1 MRNLLAGLS
10 VLAGLLNFGVALADV
25 AERQVDIYSDGTRIR
40 GMVFQP
46 ASPDGRKLPALVLAH
61 GWGGTAALLRPQA
74 EKFALAGFFTL
85 VIDYRGW
92 GESDARWVDDTSEA
106 GGQTRRELREA
117 VDPLD
122 QATDISNAVH
132 WIMGEPAVDTSRVG
146 LWGTSFS
153 GGLVAHVAARDS
165 RIRAIVSQVAWFGES
180 RVGAGKDAF
189 TTSRAIATRRARGE
203 IGFPP
208 PGARVVG
215 NLRGGPIAEKFLQYA
230 PIDDVADMQSALLV
244 IDAEKEEL
252 FDIHAHGAAAFERA
266 KGPKRRVVIPGI
278 AHYGIYG
285 DAREQATELA
295 VEWFKQHLQ

>member
-1 MRNLLAGLS
+1 MKKGLVGLS
-10 VLAGLLNFGVALADV
+10 VLAGLLFSGVTFADV
-25 AERQVDIYSDGTRIR
+25 TERQVDIYSDGTRIR
-40 GMVFQP
+40 GTVFQP
-46 ASPDGRKLPALVLAH
+46 ASPNGGKLPALVLAH
-61 GWGGTAALLRPQA
+61 GWGGTAARLRPQA

-92 GESDARWVDDTSEA
+92 GESDARWINDISATGE
-106 GGQTRRELREA
+106 QTRRELRET
-117 VDPLD
+117 VDPID

-132 WIMGEPAVDTSRVG
+132 WIMGEPAVDASRVG

-153 GGLVAHVAARDS
+153 GGLIVHVAARDS

-180 RVGAGKDAF
+180 RIGAAKDAF

-208 PGARVVG
+208 PGARIIG
-215 NLRGGPIAEKFLQYA
+215 NLRGGPISEKFLQYA
-230 PIDDVADMQSALLV
+230 PIDDVAAMHSALLV

-252 FDIHAHGAAAFERA
+252 FDTRAHGAAVFERA
-266 KGPKRRVVIPGI
+266 KEPKRRVVIPGI
-278 AHYGIYG
+278 AHYGIYSE
-285 DAREQATELA
+285 AREQATELA